1 LSYRPAG
8 QDRPSALDDGN
19 RNRFYAGNSRS
30 TPNTPSRLGNREIS
44 PPESQGSYGNR
55 RTSVS
60 DALPARVN
68 SYRQSNL
75 SFSTPRNSS
84 PLVSRTVESYETSEP
99 PRTIEGTESTV
110 STTAP
115 STVWDELEDLKSRI
129 NRLESGKP
137 SGGATSR
144 ASNERPTTATTAGTS
159 MSLSPKRQHMQNASL
174 DEQDGHDAHTGEA
187 HSLLH
192 AALEKSKPV
201 LSPEVYKSLDA
212 AVSDALSIA
221 SMTGSYGPPISG
233 TQSTV
238 GGSAFGSDR
247 QIRRKADSM
256 CRSLTELC
264 IALTE
269 GKGIS
274 DTRPVSGDTEKPV
287 VSNIPQ
293 RQLMNTELARVKTEN
308 SPRSLSR
315 LEARRSSLLAGS
327 SLPSPRFTT
336 PLEAGTPTQSS
347 LTGRRTSL
355 LLRSRRAGTEEPEED
370 DEAKFRA
377 PSRAT
382 TEVGR
387 IRNAPREYTSQQP
400 LPERSNSISTGSALP
415 VRRHYVSTSLTNPVT
430 SPLPPVAT
438 LNSRRYLDRSVPEA
452 SLTNLPGR
460 LADERGQKSSS
471 IGQGFPSRINSLN
484 RRSRQNT
491 INNGSTAGH
500 AGGYQ

>member
-1 LSYRPAG
+1 M
-8 QDRPSALDDGN
+8 
-19 RNRFYAGNSRS
+19 
-30 TPNTPSRLGNREIS
+30 GNREIS
-44 PPESQGSYGNR
+44 PPESQASYGSR
-55 RTSVS
+55 RPSVS

-75 SFSTPRNSS
+75 SYSTPRTYNSS
-84 PLVSRTVESYETSEP
+84 PLVSRTAVESYETSET
-99 PRTIEGTESTV
+99 PRAVAGTESTV

-129 NRLESGKP
+129 NRLEMGKP

-144 ASNERPTTATTAGTS
+144 TSNERPTTATTAGTS
-159 MSLSPKRQHMQNASL
+159 MSLSPKRQHTHNTSL
-174 DEQDGHDAHTGEA
+174 DEQDSNDAHSGEA
-187 HSLLH
+187 HPLLH

-201 LSPEVYKSLDA
+201 LSLEVYKSLDA

-233 TQSTV
+233 TQLTV

-264 IALTE
+264 ITLTE
-269 GKGIS
+269 GKGAS
-274 DTRPVSGDTEKPV
+274 EAQPVSREVEKPL

-293 RQLMNTELARVKTEN
+293 RQLMNTELARAKTDS
-308 SPRSLSR
+308 SPRALSR
-315 LEARRSSLLAGS
+315 LQARRSSLLAGS
-327 SLPSPRFTT
+327 SLPSPRFTSN
-336 PLEAGTPTQSS
+336 EAVTPTQSS
-347 LTGRRTSL
+347 LAGRRTSL
-355 LLRSRRAGTEEPEED
+355 MLRSRRAGTEEPEED
-370 DEAKFRA
+370 DDAKFRA

-387 IRNAPREYTSQQP
+387 IRNSPREYTSQQP

-430 SPLPPVAT
+430 TPVPPVST
-438 LNSRRYLDRSVPEA
+438 LNGRRFLDRHTPEGSA
-452 SLTNLPGR
+452 TNLTSR
-460 LADERGQKSSS
+460 LADERGQKPSS

-484 RRSRQNT
+484 RRSRQSA
-491 INNGSTAGH
+491 IHDGSTAGQV
-500 AGGYQ
+500 GGYQ